1 MKQIQTPVSP
11 GELLD
16 KITILEIKSER
27 MSDADKLVNVRLEL
41 SILNSVWSKA
51 VASDETI
58 KRIHR
63 ELKSINEALWVIEDD
78 IRDKERAGE
87 FDARFVELARA
98 VYVTND
104 QRAAAK
110 KALNLHLG
118 SDIVE
123 EKSYADYG
131 PDPSRVS

>member
-1 MKQIQTPVSP
+1 MKQIEVPVSP

-27 MSDADKLVNVRLEL
+27 MNDAEKLANVRLEL
-41 SILNSVWSKA
+41 SILNETWNKSVVPDST
-51 VASDETI
+51 VE
-58 KRIHR
+58 RIHAD
-63 ELKSINEALWVIEDD
+63 LKRINEALWEIEDD

-87 FDARFVELARA
+87 FDARFVELARS

-110 KALNLHLG
+110 KELNTYLG

-123 EKSYADYG
+123 EKSYSDYTAD
-131 PDPSRVS
+131 